1 MTPEQVDKILT
12 VLQAEYPNSFSNMDE
27 RLMALKRNLWVKE
40 FAADDFNL
48 VFAAIRVCMK
58 TGGAFAP
65 NIGEIRQKMAMF
77 TEETELPEHTAW
89 AMVQKACQN
98 GIYGYK
104 KEFAKLPEAVQRAV
118 GAPEQL
124 RAWAMMD
131 AETVNSVVAS
141 NFMRNY
147 RTQQTRD
154 HQLSLLPPEMR
165 AMIGGVA
172 AGMKQIGGSDDNE
185 SLREMPG
192 SEAGYERQPI
202 VPR

>member
-1 MTPEQVDKILT
+1 MTSEQVNMILT
-12 VLQAEYPNSFSNMDE
+12 VLQAEYPNSFSNLDD

-65 NIGEIRQKMAMF
+65 TIGEIRQKMAMF
-77 TEETELPEHTAW
+77 TEETEMPEQTAW
-89 AMVQKACQN
+89 ALVQKACQN
-98 GIYGYK
+98 GIYGYQ
-104 KEFAKLPEAVQRAV
+104 KEYAKLPEAVQMAV

-154 HQLSLLPPEMR
+154 HQLALIPPEMR
-165 AMIGGVA
+165 ALIGSVNL
-172 AGMKQIGGSDDNE
+172 KQIGDE
-185 SLREMPG
+185 TT
-192 SEAGYERQPI
+192 
-202 VPR
+202 

>member
-1 MTPEQVDKILT
+1 MTSEQVNMILT
-12 VLQAEYPNSFSNMDE
+12 VLQAEYPNSFSNLDD

-65 NIGEIRQKMAMF
+65 TIGEIRQKMAMF
-77 TEETELPEHTAW
+77 TDETEMPEQTAW

-98 GIYGYK
+98 GIYGYQ
-104 KEFAKLPEAVQRAV
+104 KEYAKLPEAVQRAV

-154 HQLSLLPPEMR
+154 HQLALIPPEMR
-165 AMIGGVA
+165 ALIGSVNL
-172 AGMKQIGGSDDNE
+172 KQIGDE
-185 SLREMPG
+185 TT
-192 SEAGYERQPI
+192 
-202 VPR
+202 